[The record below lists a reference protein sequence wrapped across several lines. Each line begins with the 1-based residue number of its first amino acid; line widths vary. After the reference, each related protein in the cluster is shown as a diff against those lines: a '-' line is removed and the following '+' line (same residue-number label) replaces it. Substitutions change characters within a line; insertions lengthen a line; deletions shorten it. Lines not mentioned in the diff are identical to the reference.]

1 MKSLS
6 YLNKYFRKYSH
17 LLILGFLF
25 IAIQNYFY
33 AKMPVIIGNG
43 IDDLS
48 NNETGINPNKIW
60 NTIMYSVFLYIVF
73 SIVKGVFLFLTRQTI
88 IVMSR
93 KIEFDLKNEVY
104 DKYQELDYS
113 YYKSQS
119 TGDLMNRIAED
130 VSQVRQYLGPGI
142 MYTVNL
148 IISLPFIC
156 YQMFNISWEISL
168 YALAP
173 LPIMT
178 LLIYFVS
185 NRMNKLSKDVQ
196 AQQSTLSTIGQETFS
211 GIRVIKA
218 YLQEKFAANNF
229 ENNSKDYHK
238 KTMRL
243 VRTNALFMPTIAL
256 LIGLSSILS
265 IYLSG
270 IHVIDSAKAI
280 QTYNLSQFSKIT
292 ESNVINF
299 LTETTKIASSNK
311 FAFHNGITTGNI
323 ITFVMFIYSLTWPFA
338 SVGWVTSIIQRAA
351 ASQQR
356 INEFLKIQPEIV
368 NKSTEKNPE
377 LNELSFSDLSFQYKP
392 ELPTVLK
399 NIDFNIK
406 KGQTIGVIGKT
417 GSGKTTLIQL
427 LVRQLDPTQG
437 SVDYNEKNLK
447 TINLDQYRSELAVV
461 PQDVF
466 LFSDSIKNNILFSDS
481 NADFSM
487 DEIKKAA
494 KDAHVL
500 HNIEEFEDQFDTL
513 LGERGVNL
521 SGGQK
526 QRISIA
532 RALIRKPKL
541 LILDDCLSAVDTETE
556 SIILDNL
563 KNYTKEYSTT
573 TLIVSHRVSSLRNA
587 DKILVLENGSIAET
601 GDHDE
606 LISKNGLYKQ
616 MYEQQLLEQENPEI

>member
-1 MKSLS
+1 
-6 YLNKYFRKYSH
+6 
-17 LLILGFLF
+17 
-25 IAIQNYFY
+25 
-33 AKMPVIIGNG
+33 MPVIIGDG
-43 IDDLS
+43 IDQLS
-48 NNETGINPNKIW
+48 KKGATFSSDKIW
-60 NTIMYSVFLYIVF
+60 NTIMYSALIYIVF
-73 SIVKGVFLFLTRQTI
+73 SIVKGIFLFLTRQTI

-156 YQMFNISWEISL
+156 YQMFKISWEISL

-178 LLIYFVS
+178 LIIYFVS
-185 NRMNKLSKDVQ
+185 NRMNQLSKDVQ
-196 AQQSTLSTIGQETFS
+196 GQQSKLSTIGQETFS

-229 ENNSKDYHK
+229 EENSKDYHK

-270 IHVIDSAKAI
+270 IHVLETSQIDENGK
-280 QTYNLSQFSKIT
+280 K
-292 ESNVINF
+292 VIA
-299 LTETTKIASSNK
+299 E
-311 FAFHNGITTGNI
+311 GITKGNI

-368 NKSTEKNPE
+368 NNSKQVNSE
-377 LNELSFSDLSFQYKP
+377 LNELKFSNVSFQYKQD
-392 ELPTVLK
+392 LPIVLK
-399 NIDFNIK
+399 NIDFKIT
-406 KGQTIGVIGKT
+406 KGQTIGIIGRT

-427 LVRQLDPTQG
+427 LVRQLDPTNG
-437 SVDYNEKNLK
+437 TVDYNNSDLK
-447 TINLDQYRSELAVV
+447 SINLDQFRSELAVV

-481 NADFSM
+481 NADFSLE
-487 DEIKKAA
+487 EIRKAV

-500 HNIEEFEDQFDTL
+500 HNIEEFEEQFDTL

-563 KNYTKEYSTT
+563 KNYTRDYSTT
-573 TLIVSHRVSSLRNA
+573 TVIVSHRVSSLRNA
-587 DKILVLENGSIAET
+587 DQIIVLENGSIAET
-601 GDHDE
+601 GNHDE
-606 LISKNGLYKQ
+606 LISKNGIYKQ
-616 MYEQQLLEQENPEI
+616 MYEQQLLEQEETE